1 MPPHKQRGA
10 ALLIF
15 FLLLVMAG
23 LGYLVSGLSPES
35 VEVRRAQQNQEAL
48 LQARE
53 ALIGYALQYREQQL
67 AQGQPDR
74 VYGYLPLPDLGH
86 NPSNWTDRNNNP
98 GCKAE
103 GCDAANFAGNALNT
117 TVIGRLPWRTLGL
130 EPLRDGHGECLWY
143 AVSGSHQ
150 RQQLVSP
157 MNWDSLSHLDIV
169 VADGT
174 AALTSVLASAH
185 DRPVAVIF
193 SAGPPLPGQ
202 DRSTDAT
209 YEVTR
214 CGGNYNVANYLDPA
228 TATALGGVTNYLAG
242 TNKAS
247 GLTDAVTPKA
257 LSPQGKVFDTGS
269 AFLPNA
275 CQGSNCNLVANDIG
289 LSLTGDALFG
299 AIRKSAYFRTDIN
312 AMLDRMTFCLRDQA
326 AASSF
331 TPAAIGGFTPPVD
344 KSAGRI
350 PDDACY
356 DATQNPLGYY
366 DHYKELVF
374 VAKPNSGNFTVNSDT
389 NCAGVLLFANQRGS
403 AQQRATAAQKNTP
416 SNYLEGG
423 NLANFTGVG
432 TTFGSVGGPTLF
444 DRIPPQ
450 SLEQDIA
457 RCIAAGATFTPVES
471 PTLTAEG
478 FGQLVAYDPST
489 RLLTLGRANVTT
501 GDGASAN
508 ALFGCAWF
516 AEGRALGNGLRTY
529 FRFQFKNVGGT
540 VGANGFVFTLADALK
555 NNLLVC
561 GAAGSHLGYSGD
573 NGSTPK
579 IAFPKVGIEFDQSRN
594 TGFSESVDPTSS
606 GRNDPLGGAYNSHAA
621 ITYWGHEA
629 TNVTDSVTL
638 PDFDDNAHGFPT
650 VGSLA
655 GPRQPPRSH
664 ADPATESGIKFI
676 NLRGQP
682 AATDDSRLYHV
693 RVEVTPTRSV
703 NPAAAELSNTSLRT
717 EVWMEWDPSLTG
729 QIAAIQ
735 NTTRPMSLLYPAYA
749 ATPTLSDTAILYDVQ
764 EAACVSGVC
773 PSGQACGTDN
783 MCYRPALQKLQLG
796 FTGSQRT
803 QDQLVEIQD
812 FFTTWLP

>member
-1 MPPHKQRGA
+1 MPPRKQRGA

-312 AMLDRMTFCLRDQA
+312 AMLDRMVNCLRDQVIVSGTA
-326 AASSF
+326 A
-331 TPAAIGGFTPPVD
+331 
-344 KSAGRI
+344 RI
-350 PDDACY
+350 PDNACY
-356 DATQNPLGYY
+356 DASQHPLGYY
-366 DHYKELVF
+366 DHYKEQVF
-374 VAKPNSGNFTVNSDT
+374 IAKPAASFTVNGDNS
-389 NCAGVLLFANQRGS
+389 CAGALLFASQRSGS
-403 AQQRATAAQKNTP
+403 QQRITGAQKSDF
-416 SNYLEGG
+416 SNYLE
-423 NLANFTGVG
+423 APNFPLTG
-432 TTFGSVGGPTLF
+432 TAFSGPDLL
-444 DRIPPQ
+444 DRNPPQ
-450 SLEQDIA
+450 AVSQDIV
-457 RCIAAGATFTPVES
+457 RCIPSSTSLNEVTS
-471 PTLTAEG
+471 PALDALG
-478 FGQLVAYDPST
+478 GQIVDYDPNT
-489 RLLTLGRANVTT
+489 RILTLGRIFSITDTVRDNN
-501 GDGASAN
+501 ASAF
-508 ALFGCAWF
+508 FGCSWTP
-516 AEGRALGNGLRTY
+516 EKHSMGNGFRSY
-529 FRFQFKNVGGT
+529 FSFNI
-540 VGANGFVFTLADALK
+540 ADAGEGFTFAVVDGDR
-555 NNLLVC
+555 NAENAC
-561 GAAGSHLGYSGD
+561 GAAREHLGYSGD
-573 NGSTPK
+573 NLIRPPIAYPK
-579 IAFPKVGIEFDQSRN
+579 IGVEIDTSKQTDPYGTGYGRSDPDYNGGHAGI
-594 TGFSESVDPTSS
+594 V
-606 GRNDPLGGAYNSHAA
+606 
-621 ITYWGHEA
+621 YWGD
-629 TNVTDSVTL
+629 TVDGN
-638 PDFDDNAHGFPT
+638 DDNVHGLPNPPDASPRPSPTNPT
-650 VGSLA
+650 VPPIVTQHGA
-655 GPRQPPRSH
+655 GVARL
-664 ADPATESGIKFI
+664 DATSVS
-676 NLRGQP
+676 NLLNQNI
-682 AATDDSRLYHV
+682 HV
-693 RVEVTPTRSV
+693 RVEVSPI
-703 NPAAAELSNTSLRT
+703 AIDSNLRKKT
-717 EVWMEWDPSLTG
+717 YQVDIWLVRGDTDTDM
-729 QIAAIQ
+729 IAAMK
-735 NTTRPMSLLYPAYA
+735 NTTRPLRLLYPTIDSASFIHL
-749 ATPTLSDTAILYDVQ
+749 TGQPQIYDIQ
-764 EAACVSGVC
+764 GSSC
-773 PSGQACGTDN
+773 PCGLGQTCGTDN
-783 MCYRPALQKLQLG
+783 ICYTPVFDKVRLG
-796 FTGSQRT
+796 FTTSQST
-803 QDQLVEIQD
+803 AAKDQIITISN